1 MNNKYGF
8 IDITGKIIIPAIYDK
23 SYGFIEEHCIVSLN
37 KKVFI
42 IDKKG
47 KEIKVLK
54 YNELGFG
61 YITGL
66 VFHVALDDKWGLI
79 DEKGNELVYPKY
91 ERLSRFNDNNLVF
104 AKLNNKWGIIDRNG
118 NIIKPFIFKELVSI
132 YNNKNSYYRV
142 KIDSK
147 FGVIDD
153 NGNEILPLIY
163 DRINFLSHNPNI
175 EFQLNGKIGYINTET
190 KKTTFVE
197 LSKER
202 ELLWIET
209 ADSPPFI
216 E

>member
-1 MNNKYGF
+1 M
-8 IDITGKIIIPAIYDK
+8 
-23 SYGFIEEHCIVSLN
+23 
-37 KKVFI
+37 
-42 IDKKG
+42 
-47 KEIKVLK
+47 
-54 YNELGFG
+54 
-61 YITGL
+61 
-66 VFHVALDDKWGLI
+66 
-79 DEKGNELVYPKY
+79 
-91 ERLSRFNDNNLVF
+91 
-104 AKLNNKWGIIDRNG
+104 WGI
-118 NIIKPFIFKELVSI
+118 F
-132 YNNKNSYYRV
+132 NNKNSYYRV

-163 DRINFLSHNPNI
+163 DRINFISHNPNI
-175 EFQLNGKIGYINTET
+175 EFQLNGKIGYIDTET